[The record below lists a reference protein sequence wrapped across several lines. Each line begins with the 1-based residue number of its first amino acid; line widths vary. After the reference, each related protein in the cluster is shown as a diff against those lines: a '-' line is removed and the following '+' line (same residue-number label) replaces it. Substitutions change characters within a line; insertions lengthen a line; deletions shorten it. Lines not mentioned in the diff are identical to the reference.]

1 MVGAQLHRDLRLK
14 AVICHPTLGRTAAPG
29 LPNARRCNVLSPLS
43 AGHDGN
49 QGGLEVRAWK
59 LCAQLPLDGQDL
71 VQLWVLLL
79 IPLYPVSLEQL
90 KGFAQLSPSSSVQ
103 LPAVLPP
110 ASPGSSQ
117 GSGAAEPR
125 RLLQCTLVQFVQFSH
140 FQTVQ
145 SAVSGHA
152 TRWQSLPE
160 T

>member
-29 LPNARRCNVLSPLS
+29 LPNARRCSVLSPLS

-117 GSGAAEPR
+117 GLGAAEPG
-125 RLLQCTLVQFVQFSH
+125 RL
-140 FQTVQ
+140 
-145 SAVSGHA
+145 
-152 TRWQSLPE
+152 
-160 T
+160 